1 MVFVEMEKKLLLPVK
16 DPTLKDPTLK
26 LEKKLEFILMVN
38 SNFDLCIGCSTFGL
52 RFL

>member
-1 MVFVEMEKKLLLPVK
+1 MVFVEMEKKLLLPV
-16 DPTLKDPTLK
+16 KDPTLK